1 MVHVFKP
8 RAFNQKKNRWNKLI
22 LNCFKESM
30 KLKRKME
37 RPRWLMDDP
46 NWIIK
51 KKYIVIEPKLDQ
63 KPEKKIHN

>member
-1 MVHVFKP
+1 
-8 RAFNQKKNRWNKLI
+8 
-22 LNCFKESM
+22 M

-63 KPEKKIHN
+63 KPEKTIHN